1 MICSIA
7 IPHTGIGAAAIIV
20 EVPVRIGV
28 GVGNCVRVRKGEGVN
43 VDFTTGVC
51 IEIGAERVAP
61 APQADRGIIE
71 IAQTSRRQYS
81 FTGYTQERAGR

>member
-1 MICSIA
+1 
-7 IPHTGIGAAAIIV
+7 
-20 EVPVRIGV
+20 
-28 GVGNCVRVRKGEGVN
+28 VN